1 MYWYD
6 KKAVSP
12 FTHYVART
20 LDLDGEITDRIR
32 ETFLFLFHFI
42 FVWAQQLV
50 IDFVYFIILL

>member
-20 LDLDGEITDRIR
+20 LDPDGEITNRIR
-32 ETFLFLFHFI
+32 ETFYFYFI